1 MAEPVKELDLLLGE
15 RRWLD
20 DLARSLVRDRGV
32 AEELAQDAW
41 TRVLERPARLTHGD
55 LEPRTVRAYLGRIVR
70 NLAHDRR
77 RTDEHRGER
86 ERVAARPE
94 AQPGADELALRFEL
108 HKRVVECVHALE
120 EPYRSAILLRWFEGL
135 PPRAIGRRLG
145 VPVKTVNTR
154 LDRALAILRARLD
167 RDFGG
172 DRRAWALLF
181 ARAFDSGSA
190 ATAGGTVLVAAKVQV
205 ALVALVV
212 AAAVAWWWTQDSQDG
227 ARANALATN
236 APALEPPSAAPR
248 AVSVTDAQQ
257 PKEPTPD
264 APRASAALVH
274 PRPTVPHLTVRVIDL
289 TEAPRAGVL
298 VTIGHNP
305 VQGSDIP
312 EREVRDAREL
322 VQTKETGTDG
332 FVYFE
337 VPPRR
342 EFEALAALADCVP
355 LRAEHLVAGMEHV
368 FRLGAPAS
376 VSGQVTW
383 LDSGAPV
390 EGALV
395 APAFDAYRERYGVR
409 TDANG
414 AYVLRGLAAPKVVLY
429 LFPPQ
434 GAPIVV
440 GVDLV
445 EGGEVVRTFAAGRG
459 RRASGFVRDAR
470 TGKGIAGAVIDI
482 PSQQN
487 LPRSVTGDATGAY
500 TFAGIVSG
508 SMATLRARAP
518 GYGTLAQLAP
528 NDDESPQLD
537 FDLEPE
543 RVIRGRIL
551 DTDRRPLAG
560 VFAAAERINSKLPL
574 LITTLE
580 WSVTRTNPDGRF
592 VLAGLNVRD
601 AQRVLAYGEGRGACS
616 VELTPDELARNDVD
630 LGELVLAASGSIAG
644 RVLDE
649 FGAPIANATITA
661 QLARDD
667 HAPADGIVREKTLV
681 RTAKTN
687 ESGAYV
693 LLDVPPGRLGL
704 RVEVPQRIPPV
715 PFTVEVPAG
724 AELVDIDVRL
734 APTVSIRGVVLG
746 PDGGPLANADV
757 RVQNEW
763 SSARAMGK
771 SWADGRFEVG
781 GLQPGTYTV
790 WASQDLGGA
799 GKPGRVEMQQAVA
812 RDIAAG
818 AVDLELRLR
827 RIVYAKGRVLDA
839 RGEPLAHAV
848 VIARRATGGFE
859 STVSTNEQG
868 RFVLRCI
875 EKELHHVLV
884 ERTEPDPDRTRGR
897 RVEPPGFIDLEL
909 DWTCDTEHE
918 LVLRVPD
925 RPR

>member
-20 DLARSLVRDRGV
+20 DLARSLVRDRGI

-41 TRVLERPARLTHGD
+41 TRVLERPARSTRDG

-86 ERVAARPE
+86 ERVAARAE
-94 AQPGADELALRFEL
+94 AQPGADELVERFEL

-135 PPRAIGRRLG
+135 PPRAIAKRLG

-154 LDRALAILRARLD
+154 LDRALAMLRARLD

-190 ATAGGTVLVAAKVQV
+190 ATAGGTVLVAAKVKV
-205 ALVALVV
+205 ALVVLVV
-212 AAAVAWWWTQDSQDG
+212 AAAVAWWWTQDSHDG
-227 ARANALATN
+227 ARGNAIATN
-236 APALEPPSAAPR
+236 AQAIEPPNDASRAANAPE
-248 AVSVTDAQQ
+248 A
-257 PKEPTPD
+257 PTQAPVPD
-264 APRASAALVH
+264 AARASAALVH
-274 PRPTVPHLTVRVIDL
+274 PRPTEPHLALRVVDL
-289 TEAPRAGVL
+289 ADAPRAGVR

-322 VQTKETGTDG
+322 VQTKETGADG

-342 EFEALAALADCVP
+342 EFEALAALEDGVP
-355 LRAEHLVAGMEHV
+355 LRAEKLVAGMEHV
-368 FRLGAPAS
+368 FHLGALAS

-383 LDSGAPV
+383 LDTGAPV

-395 APAFDAYRERYGVR
+395 APAFDAYRERFGVR

-414 AYVLRGLAAPKVVLY
+414 AFVLRGLAAPKVVLY

-445 EGGEVVRTFAAGRG
+445 EGGEVVRSFAAGRG

-500 TFAGIVSG
+500 VFAGIVSG

-537 FDLEPE
+537 FELEPE
-543 RVIRGRIL
+543 RVIRGRIV
-551 DTDRRPLAG
+551 DAERHPIAG
-560 VFAAAERINSKLPL
+560 VFAAAERIGSKLPFR
-574 LITTLE
+574 ITTLE
-580 WSVTRTNPDGRF
+580 WSVTRTDPDGRF
-592 VLAGLNVRD
+592 ELAGLNVRD

-630 LGELVLAASGSIAG
+630 LGELVLASSGSIAG

-693 LLDVPPGRLGL
+693 LLDVSPGRHGL
-704 RVEVPQRIPPV
+704 RAEIPQRTPPV

-757 RVQNEW
+757 RVQNGW
-763 SSARAMGK
+763 SNARAMGK
-771 SWADGRFEVG
+771 SGPDGRFEVG
-781 GLQPGTYTV
+781 GLQPGTYSV
-790 WASQDLGGA
+790 WASQNLDGA
-799 GKPGRVEMQQAVA
+799 GKPGRVELQQAVA
-812 RDIAAG
+812 HNVVAG
-818 AVDLELRLR
+818 TVDLELCLR
-827 RIVYAKGRVLDA
+827 RLVYVKGRVLDA

-848 VIARRATGGFE
+848 VIARRVTGGFE

-884 ERTEPDPDRTRGR
+884 ERTEPGPDHLDLR
-897 RVEPPGFIDLEL
+897 RVNPPGFIDLEL
-909 DWTCDTEHE
+909 DWTCDPEHE

-925 RPR
+925 RLR